1 MTDMSDI
8 RREYQLGELHRNQ
21 LSSSPHE
28 QFERWFQQSAE
39 SGLIKD
45 PTAMTLST
53 VSPDG
58 YPTGR
63 IVLLKG
69 HDQSG
74 FRFFT
79 NYTSD
84 KAEDINFN
92 ANVSL
97 LFAWLPLERQ
107 VLISGSATQL
117 SREENEAYFHSRPRA
132 SQIAAWSSFQ
142 SAMAQDRSEL
152 DARFEALSREFE
164 GKEVPCPEFWG
175 GYRVEAHTLEFW
187 QGRSE
192 RLHDRF
198 RYTRTENGWHLARY
212 NP

>member
-8 RREYQLGELHRNQ
+8 RREYQLGELHRKQ
-21 LSSSPHE
+21 LADSPHE
-28 QFERWFQQSAE
+28 QFNRWFQQSVE
-39 SGLIKD
+39 SDLIKD

-63 IVLLKG
+63 TVLLKG
-69 HDQSG
+69 HDEAG

-79 NYTSD
+79 NFTSD

-107 VLISGSATQL
+107 IIISGTAHQL
-117 SREENEAYFHSRPRA
+117 TREENEVYFHSRPRA

-152 DARFEALSREFE
+152 DLRFEALSREFE

-175 GYRVEAHTLEFW
+175 GYRVEAHSLEFW

-198 RYTRTENGWHLARY
+198 RYIRSESGWHLARY